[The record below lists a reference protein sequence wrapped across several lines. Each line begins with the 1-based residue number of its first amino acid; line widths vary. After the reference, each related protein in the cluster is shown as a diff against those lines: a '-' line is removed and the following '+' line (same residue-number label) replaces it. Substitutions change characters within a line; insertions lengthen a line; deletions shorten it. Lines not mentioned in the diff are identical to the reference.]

1 MEITGEK
8 AEKMLLEEGFLPKAE
23 EGAEGYVSGLTVGE
37 RSPLIR
43 RAVLDEKRGGASEGE
58 AEGRA
63 EFGKGVFSGS
73 GFQENGFPLENRFLR
88 GNIVSDERLFAEES
102 PAERALT
109 EEDESLDPGTESWLG
124 GEAAPLEA
132 GEEKGG
138 LRMEREIQ
146 EELSETEFS
155 EEWLPFEAGL
165 YRADDADELLY
176 QAGAGSDE
184 GAARVLERMER
195 GEEFSEDFLPFGGM
209 GSGRTGA
216 EQKAYRAVRPAGKG
230 TAGNSFDTPEE
241 RILEKLEKRLSQEVA
256 CSAEGIYL

>member
-1 MEITGEK
+1 M
-8 AEKMLLEEGFLPKAE
+8 
-23 EGAEGYVSGLTVGE
+23 
-37 RSPLIR
+37 R
-43 RAVLDEKRGGASEGE
+43 
-58 AEGRA
+58 
-63 EFGKGVFSGS
+63 
-73 GFQENGFPLENRFLR
+73 ENG
-88 GNIVSDERLFAEES
+88 VSDGRFFAEES

-124 GEAAPLEA
+124 GEVAPLEA

-146 EELSETEFS
+146 EELSEIEFS

-195 GEEFSEDFLPFGGM
+195 GKEFSEDFLPFGGM
-209 GSGRTGA
+209 SSGRTGA
-216 EQKAYRAVRPAGKG
+216 EPKAYRAVRPAGKG
-230 TAGNSFDTPEE
+230 TVGNSFDTPEE

>member
-58 AEGRA
+58 AEGSA

-88 GNIVSDERLFAEES
+88 GNIVSDERPFAEES

-146 EELSETEFS
+146 E
-155 EEWLPFEAGL
+155 
-165 YRADDADELLY
+165 
-176 QAGAGSDE
+176 
-184 GAARVLERMER
+184 
-195 GEEFSEDFLPFGGM
+195 
-209 GSGRTGA
+209 
-216 EQKAYRAVRPAGKG
+216 
-230 TAGNSFDTPEE
+230 
-241 RILEKLEKRLSQEVA
+241 
-256 CSAEGIYL
+256 

>member
-58 AEGRA
+58 AEGSA
-63 EFGKGVFSGS
+63 EFGKDVFSGS
-73 GFQENGFPLENRFLR
+73 GFQENGFPSGNRFLKE
-88 GNIVSDERLFAEES
+88 NIVSDERLFAEES

-124 GEAAPLEA
+124 GEAALLEA

-155 EEWLPFEAGL
+155 EEWLPFEVGL

-176 QAGAGSDE
+176 QAGARSDE
-184 GAARVLERMER
+184 GAARVFERMER
-195 GEEFSEDFLPFGGM
+195 GGKFSEDFLPFGGM
-209 GSGRTGA
+209 GSGRSGA
-216 EQKAYRAVRPAGKG
+216 EQKAYRAVRPAGKAA
-230 TAGNSFDTPEE
+230 AGNSFDTPEE